1 MPVDV
6 SKTLRQALA
15 KLTAEKQRIDRHINA
30 IETALQA
37 TGGRA
42 RGRPR
47 SPGRDGRGRSARK
60 ARRRRMSAAGRK
72 AVSAR
77 MKAYWAKRN
86 AAPKASRAKK

>member
-6 SKTLRQALA
+6 GKTLRQALS
-15 KLTAEKQRIDRHINA
+15 KLTAEKQRIDRQIGA

-37 TGGRA
+37 TGVRA

-47 SPGRDGRGRSARK
+47 GSTRRGRK
-60 ARRRRMSAAGRK
+60 ATVPRRRSRRMSAAARK

-77 MKAYWAKRN
+77 MKAYWAKRKKT
-86 AAPKASRAKK
+86 AGKRAG